1 VSESLGILKPLVQ
14 VVIKGKDSLN
24 MIKEVGH
31 ILPLV
36 NIAALK
42 NGSGYRLHQ
51 HF

>member
-1 VSESLGILKPLVQ
+1 MSGSLRILTPLVQ

-31 ILPLV
+31 ILQLV

-42 NGSGYRLHQ
+42 NGSRYRLHQ